1 MTTTPQPSIVGIMF
15 NPPDPSTFNKLVWL
29 IVRQIPEGK
38 VSSYGQIASMIPPP
52 AGVDPEQY
60 TRLGARW
67 VGNAMNSTPSGQSI
81 PWQRVIN
88 SQGEISLPRGSS
100 SADEQRA
107 LLEMEGVTFDD
118 RSRVDFNAV
127 GWDGPDADW
136 LAANGF
142 FAPRSLRKPSARGHS
157 KDDTQLSLF

>member
-1 MTTTPQPSIVGIMF
+1 MF
-15 NPPDPSTFNKLVWL
+15 NPPDPASFNKLVYQL
-29 IVRQIPEGK
+29 VKLIPEGN

-60 TRLGARW
+60 VRLGARW
-67 VGNAMNSTPSGQSI
+67 VGNAMNHTPSGQNI

-88 SQGEISLPRGSS
+88 SQGEISLPRGSA
-100 SADEQRA
+100 SAEEQRA
-107 LLEMEGVTFDD
+107 LLEMEGVAFDE
-118 RSRVDFNAV
+118 RSRVDFNTV
-127 GWDGPDADW
+127 GWDGPDQAW

-142 FAPRSLRKPSARGHS
+142 IAPRSLKKSSSRDHP